1 MKLVQDRSSVL
12 KKRHQGGTV
21 DCGLHTCVV
30 SLLIADNQP
39 LNVFGETTEERRNDG
54 IEMRRRMIL
63 SLQRSTCMFETTSR
77 EPALKDLQELVAE
90 VDKNN
95 KKDDE
100 YSKSKK
106 RKHNK

>member
-1 MKLVQDRSSVL
+1 
-12 KKRHQGGTV
+12 
-21 DCGLHTCVV
+21 
-30 SLLIADNQP
+30 
-39 LNVFGETTEERRNDG
+39 
-54 IEMRRRMIL
+54 
-63 SLQRSTCMFETTSR
+63 MFETRST

-106 RKHNK
+106 RKHNKE